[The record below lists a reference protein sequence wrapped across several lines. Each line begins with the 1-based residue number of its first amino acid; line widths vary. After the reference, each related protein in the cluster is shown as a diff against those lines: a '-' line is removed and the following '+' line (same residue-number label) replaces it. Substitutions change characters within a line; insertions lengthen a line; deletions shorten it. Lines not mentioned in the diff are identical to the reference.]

1 MQVFLSYAS
10 SDEAFAKDLSSELT
24 KRGLSVWLDEENI
37 LPGDN
42 LHQRIAEALAKSN
55 AMVVL
60 ISPDSMNSNFVR
72 SEIEYALGNPKYEGR
87 LFPVEVRP
95 AKEVPWILDRLQRF
109 NASQGAKKISQS
121 IANALSQV
129 A

>member
-1 MQVFLSYAS
+1 MQVFLSYAR
-10 SDEAFAKDLSSELT
+10 SDEKFARELSSELT
-24 KRGLSVWLDEENI
+24 KQGLAVWLDEEQV

-42 LHQRIAEALAKSN
+42 LHERVADALKKSN

-60 ISPDSMNSNFVR
+60 ISPQAMKSEFVR
-72 SEIEYALGNPKYEGR
+72 SEINYALGNPKYEHR

-95 AKEVPWILDRLQRF
+95 TEDVPWFLHELQGF
-109 NASQGAKKISQS
+109 SASQGAKKISQS
-121 IANALSQV
+121 IASALSQV

>member
-1 MQVFLSYAS
+1 MQVFLSYAR
-10 SDEAFAKDLSSELT
+10 SDEAFAKSLSAELS
-24 KRGLSVWLDEENI
+24 KHGISVWLDEEQI
-37 LPGDN
+37 LPGEN

-60 ISPDSMNSNFVR
+60 ISPEAMNSQFVR

-95 AKEVPWILDRLQRF
+95 TKQAPWILDKLQRF

-121 IANALSQV
+121 IAHALSEV

>member
-1 MQVFLSYAS
+1 MRPSRRTS
-10 SDEAFAKDLSSELT
+10 PRIT
-24 KRGLSVWLDEENI
+24 KRGLSVSQDEENI

-60 ISPDSMNSNFVR
+60 ISPDAMNSQFVR
-72 SEIEYALGNPKYEGR
+72 SEIEYALSNPKYEGR

>member
-1 MQVFLSYAS
+1 MQVFLSYAR
-10 SDEAFAKDLSSELT
+10 SDESFAKDLSSELT
-24 KRGLSVWLDEENI
+24 KRGLSVWLEEEKI

-42 LHQRIAEALAKSN
+42 LHQRIADALASSN

-60 ISPDSMNSNFVR
+60 VSPEAMNSQFVR
-72 SEIEYALGNPKYEGR
+72 SEIEYALGNPGYEGR

-95 AKEVPWILDRLQRF
+95 TKDVPWILSKLQRF
-109 NASQGAKKISQS
+109 SASQGAKKISQS
-121 IANALSQV
+121 IAHALCEV